1 MKGAVEVQKAAMKDI
16 DIDKMEDL
24 KDEML
29 DLKMEGDLMNQ
40 MLTRNYDMDY
50 DEDEFEDEFM
60 EFQKEVNIEK
70 KKQIAQPAKQQQQ
83 KNSMDIDSF
92 LK

>member
-50 DEDEFEDEFM
+50 DEDELDDEFM
-60 EFQKEVNIEK
+60 R
-70 KKQIAQPAKQQQQ
+70 
-83 KNSMDIDSF
+83 F
-92 LK
+92 LKEGNIVK

>member
-1 MKGAVEVQKAAMKDI
+1 
-16 DIDKMEDL
+16 
-24 KDEML
+24 
-29 DLKMEGDLMNQ
+29 
-40 MLTRNYDMDY
+40 MDY

-70 KKQIAQPAKQQQQ
+70 KKEIVQPAKQQQQQ

-92 LK
+92 LKWSC